1 MKTLLKFTGL
11 FLLFFV
17 GCTSNQEIE
26 ELNAPALTKLQNQ
39 VAMQAQQPKTVT
51 VPWKCEFAS
60 DPDRSLAPVQCI
72 PIQANMFIGGGGW
85 VRGNATHLGIVNQAE
100 SHFVNTGCN
109 LNPLLMQLTGWVE
122 GKITGANGDYF
133 YYSGFAVTQ
142 LPEGTFEGDIVMN
155 DGTGKFKGCTGNVH
169 MIGSVD
175 FTTGIMTWRGE
186 GTVTFVFGKE

>member
-1 MKTLLKFTGL
+1 MKTLLKLTGL
-11 FLLFFV
+11 FLLLFV
-17 GCTSNQEIE
+17 GCTGE
-26 ELNAPALTKLQNQ
+26 EALNEMNAPELLKSKEMMAVKKQE
-39 VAMQAQQPKTVT
+39 PKTVT
-51 VPWKCEFAS
+51 VPWKCEFAT
-60 DPDRSLAPVQCI
+60 DPDWSLAPIQCN
-72 PIQANMFIGGGGW
+72 PLPANMFIGGGGW

-100 SHFVNTGCN
+100 SHFVNTGCD
-109 LNPLLMQLTGWVE
+109 LNPALMQLTGWVE

-155 DGTGKFKGCTGNVH
+155 DGTGKFKGCMGNVH

-186 GTVTFVFGKE
+186 GTVTFVVGKE

>member
-1 MKTLLKFTGL
+1 
-11 FLLFFV
+11 
-17 GCTSNQEIE
+17 
-26 ELNAPALTKLQNQ
+26 
-39 VAMQAQQPKTVT
+39 
-51 VPWKCEFAS
+51 
-60 DPDRSLAPVQCI
+60 
-72 PIQANMFIGGGGW
+72 
-85 VRGNATHLGIVNQAE
+85 
-100 SHFVNTGCN
+100 
-109 LNPLLMQLTGWVE
+109 MQLTGWVE

-186 GTVTFVFGKE
+186 GTVTFVLGKE

>member
-1 MKTLLKFTGL
+1 MKTLLKLTGL

-26 ELNAPALTKLQNQ
+26 ELNAPALTKFQNQ

-72 PIQANMFIGGGGW
+72 PLQANMFIGGGGW
-85 VRGNATHLGIVNQAE
+85 VRGNATHLGKVNQTE

-122 GKITGANGDYF
+122 GKITDANGDYF

-142 LPEGTFEGDIVMN
+142 LPEGTFEGDIIMN
-155 DGTGKFKGCTGNVH
+155 DGTGKFKGVT
-169 MIGSVD
+169 GSVLIEGGVD
-175 FTTGIMTWRGE
+175 MTTGVLSWSGKGI
-186 GTVTFVFGKE
+186 VTFVVGKE

>member
-1 MKTLLKFTGL
+1 MKTLLKLTGL

-17 GCTSNQEIE
+17 GCTGEDALIE
-26 ELNAPALTKLQNQ
+26 MNAPELLKSKELMAVKKQE
-39 VAMQAQQPKTVT
+39 PKTVT

-60 DPDRSLAPVQCI
+60 DPDRSLAPVQCN
-72 PIQANMFIGGGGW
+72 PLPANMFIGGGGW

-100 SHFVNTGCN
+100 SHYVNTGCD
-109 LNPLLMQLTGWVE
+109 LNPVLMQLTGRVE

-175 FTTGIMTWRGE
+175 FTTGIMTWTGE
-186 GTVTFVFGKE
+186 GTVTFVVGKE

>member
-1 MKTLLKFTGL
+1 MKTLLKLTGL

-17 GCTSNQEIE
+17 GCTGEDALIE
-26 ELNAPALTKLQNQ
+26 MNAPEMLKSREMMAVKKQE
-39 VAMQAQQPKTVT
+39 PKTVT

-60 DPDRSLAPVQCI
+60 DPDRSLAPVQCN
-72 PIQANMFIGGGGW
+72 PLPANMFIGGGGW

-100 SHFVNTGCN
+100 SHYVNTGCD
-109 LNPLLMQLTGWVE
+109 LNPVLMQLTGWVE

-175 FTTGIMTWRGE
+175 FTTGIMTWTGE
-186 GTVTFVFGKE
+186 GTVTFVVGKE

>member
-1 MKTLLKFTGL
+1 MKTLLKLTGL

-17 GCTSNQEIE
+17 GCTGEDALIEMNVPELLKSKELMAVKKQE
-26 ELNAPALTKLQNQ
+26 
-39 VAMQAQQPKTVT
+39 PKTVT

-60 DPDRSLAPVQCI
+60 DPDRSLAPVQCN
-72 PIQANMFIGGGGW
+72 PLPANMFIGGGGW

-100 SHFVNTGCN
+100 SHYVNTGCD
-109 LNPLLMQLTGWVE
+109 LNPVLMQLTGWVE

-175 FTTGIMTWRGE
+175 FTTGIMTWKGE
-186 GTVTFVFGKE
+186 GTVTFVVGKE